1 VSTTT
6 SPSHT
11 TNTASTFIII
21 CCTLTR
27 ARYACVLL
35 QCVRSLFKLL
45 LDFKQAFT
53 AMCSYQHSNAI
64 CVCVHREELFHIVGR
79 ADGTLLHTAALH
91 SRADCISLLLAA
103 RLQPTALNSAGQSA
117 LQLACVH
124 CDVMTVQ
131 LLIEAGGWV
140 SECSFD
146 CLSNAVRAGSSE
158 VLQLL
163 ISAAGAATAT
173 ADTIDADAATA
184 GGSNSSSSNSTSS
197 SSNSSSSSSSSSIS
211 AALSCVQA
219 TTNVGGFTLMHA
231 AAAARS
237 LSCAEVL
244 LRHGVDAA
252 ASGQVYNLDGLISV
266 SALDLLVSPCPY
278 PQLQPRTHPLAE
290 LEPAEFDKFALMLL
304 SCGATIRHSSMS
316 SDQYKRFAGALSK
329 HNERQQQQ
337 ARKRERLAA
346 LQAAACWKQSSSSSS
361 SSSISDTVRVQL
373 VHAVTKQTSSRVYTV
388 ETQLL
393 TQLYANCVT
402 AAADSTN
409 SSCNSSSSSSSSTDA
424 EQSATRQNVLL
435 KLLVPPV
442 GWQSSTTDDLKLIS
456 YDGKCLELN
465 SVDAFPFH
473 V

>member
-1 VSTTT
+1 
-6 SPSHT
+6 
-11 TNTASTFIII
+11 
-21 CCTLTR
+21 
-27 ARYACVLL
+27 
-35 QCVRSLFKLL
+35 
-45 LDFKQAFT
+45 
-53 AMCSYQHSNAI
+53 MCSYQHSNAI

-91 SRADCISLLLAA
+91 SRADCIPLLLAA
-103 RLQPTALNSAGQSA
+103 RLQPAALNSAGQSA

-124 CDVMTVQ
+124 CDVTTVQ

-163 ISAAGAATAT
+163 ISAAGAASAT

-197 SSNSSSSSSSSSIS
+197 SSSNSSSNSSSGSSSSTNDNSSSSSSSNS
-211 AALSCVQA
+211 AAVLCVQA
-219 TTNVGGFTLMHA
+219 TTDVGGFTLMHA

-252 ASGQVYNLDGLISV
+252 ASGQVYNLDGLVKV

-278 PQLQPRTHPLAE
+278 PQLQPRTQPLAE

-361 SSSISDTVRVQL
+361 SSGTVRVQL

-393 TQLYANCVT
+393 AQLYANCVT

-409 SSCNSSSSSSSSTDA
+409 SSSNSSSSSSSSTDA

-456 YDGKCLELN
+456 YDGAVQSVTLGQLDVDKLQSALLAAEFFH
-465 SVDAFPFH
+465 VDALAQDARDWAELCG
-473 V
+473 